1 MTNEQIEAIESITLS
16 LAGGVAVIYPPSAP
30 VVALVKGVLS
40 FWHESGIQLGTPY
53 ELSAEQAAA
62 IAAGLA
68 AAKASA
74 VTSYKENHE
83 KKLPS
88 DKK

>member
-16 LAGGVAVIYPPSAP
+16 LAGGVAVIYPPSALF
-30 VVALVKGVLS
+30 VTLIKSALQYWKHIGTDV
-40 FWHESGIQLGTPY
+40 GTPH
-53 ELSAEQAAA
+53 ELSAEQAGA

-74 VTSYKENHE
+74 VTSYKESNE

-88 DKK
+88 DKT

>member
-16 LAGGVAVIYPPSAP
+16 LAGGVAVIYPPAAP
-30 VVALVKGVLS
+30 IVAILRY
-40 FWHESGIQLGTPY
+40 WMHAGIDFGTPY
-53 ELSAEQAAA
+53 ELSAEHAGA

-88 DKK
+88 DKT